1 MVKSFEDV
9 AFNAPIG
16 SISDLVET
24 QYGYHII
31 KVIDRKDSLSYEDVK
46 DDIKEQLKQVK
57 ERSMAPIVIDSLK
70 QVYNYKEL
78 LIKNNCA
85 INHN

>member
-24 QYGYHII
+24 QYGFHII
-31 KVIDRKDSLSYEDVK
+31 KIIDRKDGLSYEDVK
-46 DDIKEQLKQVK
+46 DDIEEQLKQVK
-57 ERSMAPIVIDSLK
+57 EKSMAPIVIDSLK
-70 QVYNYKEL
+70 QAYNYEEL
-78 LIKNNCA
+78 LIKK
-85 INHN
+85 